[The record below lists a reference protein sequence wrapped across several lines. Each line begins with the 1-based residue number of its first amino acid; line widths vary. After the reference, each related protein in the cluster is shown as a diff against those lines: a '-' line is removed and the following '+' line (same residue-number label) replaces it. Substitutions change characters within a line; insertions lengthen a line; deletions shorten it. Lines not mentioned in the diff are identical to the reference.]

1 MKSFKQFLF
10 EAKKKKKEK
19 LFKEIR
25 KSVKKQGDSPVVR
38 IDIGSKPNSKERKA
52 EIEYMMKHHGVR
64 ALKRQLAN
72 NQTANQE

>member
-10 EAKKKKKEK
+10 EAKKKEKEK
-19 LFKEIR
+19 LFKKIH
-25 KSVKKQGDSPVVR
+25 KSVKKQGETPVVR

-72 NQTANQE
+72 NQTVH

>member
-10 EAKKKKKEK
+10 EAKKKEK

-64 ALKRQLAN
+64 ALKRQMAN
-72 NQTANQE
+72 NQSVH